1 MISQQMP
8 LLAALLAGLFSS
20 AHCFGMCG
28 GIAAALG
35 SGTPALQRGPV
46 KGFAYQLLFNGGR
59 ILSYAIAGSIAGGLS
74 FWLGSL
80 IDIPA
85 WTSIL
90 RVATG
95 LIMVAI
101 GLQLAINW
109 RGLRHLEAV
118 GSRFWQLLSPLVGR
132 LLPVR
137 TPPEALAVGM
147 LWGWLPCGLVYTML
161 LAATMSGSALA
172 GGATMLAFGAGT
184 LPAMVTLGF
193 GASGLSQVLSRT
205 TMRRSAGVLL
215 LIFGVW
221 TMVSPFLHIGHG
233 SHSPL
238 PGLDGALCS
247 AASSFSSGPIA
258 SNIAC

>member
-8 LLAALLAGLFSS
+8 LLAALVAGLFSS

-46 KGFAYQLLFNGGR
+46 KGLGYQLLFNSGR
-59 ILSYAIAGSIAGGLS
+59 ILSYAIAGSIAGGMS

-85 WTSIL
+85 WTAIL

-95 LIMVAI
+95 LVMVAI

-109 RGLRHLEAV
+109 RGLRHIEAL
-118 GSRFWQLLSPLVGR
+118 GSRFWRRLAPLVGR

-137 TPPEALAVGM
+137 TPQEALGVGM

-161 LAATMSGSALA
+161 LAAATSGNALS
-172 GGATMLAFGAGT
+172 GGAMMLAFGVGT

-193 GASGLSQVLSRT
+193 GAGSLSRVLAKT
-205 TMRRSAGVLL
+205 TLRRSAGVLL
-215 LIFGVW
+215 LLFGIW
-221 TMVSPFLHIGHG
+221 TMASPFLHVGHG
-233 SHSPL
+233 SLPLLPGINDVLCSIDSESVPGLGKAHSP
-238 PGLDGALCS
+238 A
-247 AASSFSSGPIA
+247 
-258 SNIAC
+258 

>member
-35 SGTPALQRGPV
+35 SGTPAVRRSPV
-46 KGFAYQLLFNGGR
+46 QGLSYQLLFNSGR
-59 ILSYAIAGSIAGGLS
+59 ILSYAIAGAIAGGLS
-74 FWLGSL
+74 FWLGAL

-85 WTSIL
+85 WTTVL
-90 RVATG
+90 RIATG
-95 LIMVAI
+95 LVMVAI

-109 RGLRHLEAV
+109 RGLRHIEAL
-118 GSRFWQLLSPLVGR
+118 GSRFWRRLSPLVGR

-137 TPPEALAVGM
+137 SPPEALAVGM

-161 LAATMSGSALA
+161 LAAATSGSAL
-172 GGATMLAFGAGT
+172 GGGSMMLAFGAGT

-193 GASGLSQVLSRT
+193 GAGSLSHLLART

-215 LIFGVW
+215 LLFGVW
-221 TMVSPFLHIGHG
+221 TMASPFLHLGHG
-233 SHSPL
+233 SGTLL
-238 PGLDGALCS
+238 PGVNDALCS
-247 AASSFSSGPIA
+247 LQSAPHLLG
-258 SNIAC
+258 

>member
-1 MISQQMP
+1 M
-8 LLAALLAGLFSS
+8 LF
-20 AHCFGMCG
+20 
-28 GIAAALG
+28 
-35 SGTPALQRGPV
+35 
-46 KGFAYQLLFNGGR
+46 
-59 ILSYAIAGSIAGGLS
+59 
-74 FWLGSL
+74 
-80 IDIPA
+80 DIPA

-221 TMVSPFLHIGHG
+221 TMASPFLHMGHG

-247 AASSFSSGPIA
+247 AASSFSSGPTA
-258 SNIAC
+258 SNI